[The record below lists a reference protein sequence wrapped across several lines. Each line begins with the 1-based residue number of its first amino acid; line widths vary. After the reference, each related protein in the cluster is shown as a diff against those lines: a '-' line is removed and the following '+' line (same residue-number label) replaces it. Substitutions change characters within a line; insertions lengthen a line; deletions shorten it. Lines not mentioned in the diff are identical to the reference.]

1 VEEHETTCIYV
12 THIRPYQSHL
22 TYKPGRTIMMVTE
35 TLVRKLEGFIN
46 QIRMLDDGMPV
57 QTLACFLAIARREG
71 RSIAEI
77 AQEVGIAPSSAS
89 RNVSALAVWNW
100 QKKPGLD
107 IVETRVD
114 PMELRKKQV
123 FLNSKGRRL
132 LAQIESIFA
141 DGGRP

>member
-1 VEEHETTCIYV
+1 
-12 THIRPYQSHL
+12 
-22 TYKPGRTIMMVTE
+22 
-35 TLVRKLEGFIN
+35 
-46 QIRMLDDGMPV
+46 
-57 QTLACFLAIARREG
+57 
-71 RSIAEI
+71 
-77 AQEVGIAPSSAS
+77 
-89 RNVSALAVWNW
+89 VSALAVWNW